1 MASTTVCSLQ
11 IVEVLVSS
19 KFLNIANVSKT
30 KNSEF
35 HIRLPILLT
44 LAVAAG
50 ILIGATM
57 ADGNSTKNDL
67 ISGITKLKDILMY
80 VERDYVDE
88 VDTEQLIDVAINT
101 VLEKLDPHS
110 VYIPA
115 EELELAKSQLEGEFE
130 GIGIEFSI
138 VRDTIYVV
146 APLGGGPSEE
156 VGLMSGDKIVKVDG
170 DIVVGDGIDNQK
182 VFELLRGPKGSEVM
196 VSVKRHNQKDLL
208 DFKIIRDKI
217 PQNSVDVS
225 YMVDNEVG
233 YIKIS
238 RFAATTYDEFKVA
251 MDELEQQG
259 MKKLILDLQNNP
271 GGYMDRAINI
281 ADEFLKDNKLI
292 VYTEGK
298 QPRYNSEA
306 RAYRKGTFEDQPLIV
321 LIDEGSAS
329 ASEIVAGALQDNDRA
344 LIVGRRSFGKGL
356 VQLPISLSDNSEL
369 RLTISRYYTPSG
381 RSIQKPY
388 DPESDDYSRE
398 IAHRFEH
405 GEFFNKD
412 SIIFNDSLKFSTTKG
427 RTVYGGG
434 GIMPDYFVPL
444 DTAEGRTKYFGK
456 LYTSNALREYTL
468 TYYEKHKEE
477 LEAMEYRNFFKDFKV
492 TDAMLQDLNRV
503 AKNLGVEYEEKDFE
517 QSKGLIKNNV
527 KALIARSVW
536 DSKGFFP
543 VFNENNEVF
552 QKALELFD
560 EAENLASM

>member
-1 MASTTVCSLQ
+1 M
-11 IVEVLVSS
+11 
-19 KFLNIANVSKT
+19 SKT
-30 KNSEF
+30 KNSDF
-35 HIRLPILLT
+35 HIRLPLLLT

-88 VDTEQLIDVAINT
+88 VDTDELIDVAINT

-156 VGLMSGDKIVKVDG
+156 VGLMSGDKIVKVDEKV
-170 DIVVGDGIDNQK
+170 VVGEDLDNQT
-182 VFELLRGPKGSEVM
+182 VFDLLRGPKGSEVK
-196 VSVKRHNQKDLL
+196 VGIKRRGYDELL
-208 DFKIIRDKI
+208 DFTITRDKI
-217 PQNSVDVS
+217 PQNSLDVS
-225 YMVDNEVG
+225 YMVNEEIG

-238 RFAATTYDEFKVA
+238 RFAATTFDEFKAA
-251 MDELEQQG
+251 MADLEQQG
-259 MKKLILDLQNNP
+259 MKKLILDLQGNP
-271 GGYMDRAINI
+271 GGYMDRAINM
-281 ADEFLKDNKLI
+281 ADEFLRDNKLI

-306 RAYRKGTFEDQPLIV
+306 RAYREGSFEKQPLIV

-356 VQLPISLSDNSEL
+356 VQLPISLSDDSEL

-388 DPESDDYSRE
+388 EAGQGDDYSRE
-398 IAHRFEH
+398 IAYRFEH

-412 SIIFNDSLKFSTTKG
+412 SIIFNDSLKFKTTKG

-444 DTAEGRTKYFGK
+444 DTTKGRSKYFSK

-477 LEAMEYRNFFKDFKV
+477 LEAMTFSSFYQNFDV
-492 TDAMLQDLNRV
+492 TDKMLQNLNNV
-503 AKNLGVEYEEKDFE
+503 AKNLGVEFDKKGFDH
-517 QSKGLIKNNV
+517 SKSLIKNNV
-527 KALIARSVW
+527 KALIARTIW
-536 DSKGFFP
+536 DSKGFYP
-543 VFNENNEVF
+543 IYNENNEVF

-560 EAENLASM
+560 EAEELASM